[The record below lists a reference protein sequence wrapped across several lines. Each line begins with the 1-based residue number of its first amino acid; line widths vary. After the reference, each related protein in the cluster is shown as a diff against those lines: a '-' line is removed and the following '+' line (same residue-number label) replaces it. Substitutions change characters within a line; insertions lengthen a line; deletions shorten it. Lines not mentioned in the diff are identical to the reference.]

1 MKALRRSVT
10 ILVIV
15 GESIST
21 GGFLYSLLGY
31 FVHRSNVEAVIAF
44 APLERDYVSEVVAP
58 LVSGQPKGESAL
70 NLVRLRLEESR
81 ILHKG
86 WLELA
91 QSTLNTERIEC
102 FMWGGVLLVFLA
114 LDIAV
119 RRTRQVPDPA
129 L

>member
-1 MKALRRSVT
+1 M
-10 ILVIV
+10 
-15 GESIST
+15 
-21 GGFLYSLLGY
+21 
-31 FVHRSNVEAVIAF
+31 EAVIAF